1 MNPRVN
7 GDSKELD
14 MAQDDVAV
22 ETSTDPWDPSRRA
35 RVVGG
40 DLTQQQVSEIATEA
54 ESVVREIA
62 TVVEGKDE
70 VARIA
75 VLVLLAGGHLLIE
88 DIPGVGKTMLAK
100 SLAAT
105 LGADRHRIQFT
116 PDLLPGDVTG
126 ASVFNQATSEFEFR
140 PGAVFTQILLADEI
154 NRASPKTQSAL
165 LEAMEERQVSVDGT
179 TYGLAEPFMVVA
191 TANPVEMEGT
201 YRLPEAQRDRFLAQT
216 TMGYP
221 LAHAEARML
230 AAQTG
235 PVPEGDHDVID
246 AVVKRTSPER
256 IAAHVNAVRSVY
268 ASPLILEYVVRLAE
282 ATRSH
287 PQVTLGASPRA
298 AVHLVRAAKANAA
311 LAGRTFVSPQDIAE
325 VIMPVWRHRMHL
337 TPQALSR
344 GASAGELVDQVL
356 RSTPQT

>member
-1 MNPRVN
+1 MT
-7 GDSKELD
+7 
-14 MAQDDVAV
+14 QDDVAV
-22 ETSTDPWDPSRRA
+22 ETSRDPWHPQNRA
-35 RVVGG
+35 RELGIG
-40 DLTQQQVSEIATEA
+40 LTEEQAREIAGDA
-54 ESVVREIA
+54 ESVIREIA
-62 TVVEGKDE
+62 TIVEGKDE

-75 VLVLLAGGHLLIE
+75 MLVLLAGGHLLIE

-100 SLAAT
+100 ALAAA
-105 LGADRHRIQFT
+105 LGAERHRIQFT

-126 ASVFNQATSEFEFR
+126 ASVFNQASSEFEFR

-179 TYGLAEPFMVVA
+179 TYPLAEPFMVVA

-221 LAHAEARML
+221 VASAEARML
-230 AAQTG
+230 AAQAG
-235 PVPEGDHDVID
+235 PVRDGDHDLVD
-246 AVVKRTSPER
+246 AVAERTSPER
-256 IAAHVNAVRSVY
+256 IAAHVRAVRSVY
-268 ASPLILEYVVRLAE
+268 ASPTVLEYVVRLAE

-298 AVHLVRAAKANAA
+298 AVHLVRAAKANAV
-311 LAGRTFVSPQDIAE
+311 LAGRTFVTPEDIAA

-356 RSTPQT
+356 RSTPQA

>member
-1 MNPRVN
+1 MIENVP
-7 GDSKELD
+7 GDPEP
-14 MAQDDVAV
+14 
-22 ETSTDPWDPSRRA
+22 STDERPT
-35 RVVGG
+35 GET
-40 DLTQQQVSEIATEA
+40 LTEAQVHEIAEEA
-54 ESVVREIA
+54 DAVVREIA
-62 TVVEGKDE
+62 TIVEGKDE

-75 VLVLLAGGHLLIE
+75 VLVLLAGGHLLVE

-100 SLAAT
+100 SLAAA
-105 LGADRHRIQFT
+105 LGAERHRIQFT

-126 ASVFNQATSEFEFR
+126 ASVFNQASGEFEFR

-216 TMGYP
+216 SMGYP
-221 LAHAEARML
+221 VPSAEARML
-230 AAQTG
+230 AAQAG
-235 PVPEGDHDVID
+235 PVPIGDRDILD
-246 AVVKRTSPER
+246 AVQVRTSPER
-256 IAAHVNAVRSVY
+256 IAAHVRAVRAVH
-268 ASPLILEYVVRLAE
+268 ASPVVLDYVVRLAD

-287 PQVTLGASPRA
+287 PQITLGASPRA
-298 AVHLVRAAKANAA
+298 AVHLVRAAKAKAA
-311 LAGRTFVSPQDIAE
+311 LSGRTYVTPQDVHD
-325 VIMPVWRHRMHL
+325 VIMPVWRHRLHL

-344 GASAGELVDQVL
+344 GASAGDLLDQVL
-356 RSTPQT
+356 RSTAQT